1 MGDVMVTE
9 CQGQCGGCLYRQEA
23 YPRGSISIIAS
34 EKTVLLTLSASL
46 GTCGPMP
53 EEVQLP
59 ACPQHCQRKL
69 SPRALGECSRVPTV
83 KLWLDLVKS

>member
-9 CQGQCGGCLYRQEA
+9 CQGQCGGSLYRQEA
-23 YPRGSISIIAS
+23 YPLGSISIIAS
-34 EKTVLLTLSASL
+34 KKTALLILSASL

-69 SPRALGECSRVPTV
+69 RVPG
-83 KLWLDLVKS
+83 LLVNVPESPQSSYG